1 MRKLAALA
9 AAVAM
14 LAAVPATAQSL
25 GDIEKA
31 EAAVIEAWSA
41 TPLAFR
47 QAVFVDEP
55 PQGFGLYNPR
65 PDAAFKAGEPVIV
78 YAEPVGYG
86 WTDNGNGT
94 YGFGFTVDLAIKN
107 KEGGILASQEN
118 YQRAEFVSRSRNRE
132 LMLTFTLTLDGA
144 PAGDYVVEYLL
155 HDITGDK
162 QGTVSLP
169 FSIVE

>member
-1 MRKLAALA
+1 MRKMAALA

-14 LAAVPATAQSL
+14 LAAPAMAQSL
-25 GDIEKA
+25 SDIEKA
-31 EAAVIEAWSA
+31 EAAVVEAWSA
-41 TPLAFR
+41 APLAFR
-47 QAVFVDEP
+47 TAVFVDEA

-65 PDAAFKAGEPVIV
+65 ADAAFKPGEPIIV

-107 KEGGILASQEN
+107 AEGGILASQEN
-118 YQRAEFVSRSRNRE
+118 YQRAEFVSRARNRE

-144 PAGDYVVEYLL
+144 PPGDYVVEYLL
-155 HDITGDK
+155 HDIAGDK

-169 FSIVE
+169 FTLAE